1 MDFQKFKSEP
11 PNHAF
16 ILTFDPLINVVAMWC
31 FLIIKPLN
39 IALAIS
45 TFLFNMIQMYMD
57 KTTICIIV
65 KMSVQQ
71 IIISFD

>member
-16 ILTFDPLINVVAMWC
+16 ILTFDPFINVVAMWC
-31 FLIIKPLN
+31 FLIIKQLD
-39 IALAIS
+39 IAVATL

-57 KTTICIIV
+57 KKAISIIV
-65 KMSVQQ
+65 KMSV
-71 IIISFD
+71 